1 MFVGDI
7 INAII
12 ELVSSFQSSIADV
25 LIPDCLVSIP
35 VIYLLFVYEFLNNG
49 YFVSRSQ
56 VLASFSNAHIT
67 CKELR
72 KVTECGYCG

>member
-56 VLASFSNAHIT
+56 VASFSNAHIT

-72 KVTECGYCG
+72 KVT